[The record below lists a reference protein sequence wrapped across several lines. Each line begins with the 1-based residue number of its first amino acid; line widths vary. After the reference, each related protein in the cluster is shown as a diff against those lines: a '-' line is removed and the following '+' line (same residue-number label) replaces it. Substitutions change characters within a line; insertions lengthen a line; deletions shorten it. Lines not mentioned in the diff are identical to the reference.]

1 MRDPLRRKEER
12 LNHFDM
18 SINET
23 VNTPQE
29 KLVFEDFTYER
40 PDMETFSN
48 RFEALLQEFE
58 EAGSAAA
65 QKRIFS
71 QLNDMRT
78 ELLTMYNLCHIR
90 HTMDTQ
96 DEFYEAENDFFDQQ
110 MPSFQALVT
119 RLYQV
124 VLDSPFREEL
134 EKSWGAQFFRV
145 AELSLKTFIPEI
157 LEDLRE
163 ENRLSSEYI
172 KLKATARIEFQGEEY
187 NLSSIQKLEVN
198 PDRQTRREAA
208 EAKWDFYATHI
219 EKTDHVYEQ
228 LVHTRHRIARK
239 LGYDNFVQLGY
250 DRLGRSDYG
259 PEQVARFRRE
269 VKEHIVPAANALYE
283 RQRRRLGL
291 EQLKYYD
298 EEYRFPSG
306 NPEPK
311 GDPKWIITHA
321 GTMYEE
327 LSSETKAFFNY
338 MRNKHL
344 MDLETRPGKATGGYC
359 TYIGKYKSPFIF
371 SNFNGTSGDI
381 DVLTHE
387 AGHAFQVY
395 ASRDFQINEY
405 IWPTLEAC
413 EIHSMSMEFFTWPW
427 MRLFFEE
434 DTEKYRFAHLA
445 NALLFMPYGVAID
458 EFQHFVYENPDCSPA
473 ERRAA
478 WRRIEGD
485 YLPHRDY
492 DGNAFLEDGGYWHKQ
507 THVFS
512 SPFYYID
519 YVLAQTC
526 ALQFWKRNTE
536 DHQSAWSDYLTLC
549 RAGGSRPFL
558 DLVELSGLQSP
569 FDPGVLQEVVGE
581 AGSWLDRIDDA
592 EF

>member
-1 MRDPLRRKEER
+1 
-12 LNHFDM
+12 M
-18 SINET
+18 SINKT
-23 VNTPQE
+23 VNKTRE
-29 KLVFEDFTYER
+29 TLVFEDYSYER
-40 PDMETFSN
+40 PDVERFST
-48 RFEALLQEFE
+48 RFEELLKAFE
-58 EAGSAAA
+58 EAESAAA
-65 QKRIFS
+65 QNRIFS
-71 QLNDMRT
+71 RLNDMRT
-78 ELLTMYNLCHIR
+78 EFLSMYNLCHIR
-90 HTMDTQ
+90 HTMDTR
-96 DEFYEAENDFFDQQ
+96 DDFYEAENDFFDRQI
-110 MPSFQALVT
+110 PNFQALVT

-124 VLDSPFREEL
+124 VLNSSFRETL
-134 EKSWGAQFFRV
+134 EKSWGEQFFRT

-157 LEDLRE
+157 LEDLKE
-163 ENRLSSEYI
+163 ENRLSSEYV
-172 KLKATARIEFQGEEY
+172 KLKAAARIEFRGEEY

-208 EAKWDFYATHI
+208 EAKWNFYAEHL
-219 EKTDHVYEQ
+219 EETDRIYDE
-228 LVHTRHRIARK
+228 LVRTRHRIARK
-239 LGYDNFVQLGY
+239 LGYDNFIQLGY
-250 DRLGRSDYG
+250 DRLDRSGYG

-269 VKEHIVPAANALYE
+269 VKEHVVPAANALYE

-298 EEYRFPSG
+298 EEFRFPSG

-311 GDPKWIITHA
+311 GDSKWIIDHA

-327 LSSETKAFFNY
+327 LSPETNTFF
-338 MRNKHL
+338 RHLRDKHL

-395 ASRDFQINEY
+395 ASRDFEINEY

-427 MRLFFEE
+427 MKLFFEE
-434 DTEKYRFAHLA
+434 DTEKYRYAHLA

-458 EFQHFVYENPDCSPA
+458 EFQHFAYENPDCSPA

-478 WRRIEGD
+478 WRRIEAD

-492 DGNAFLEDGGYWHKQ
+492 DGDPFLENGGYWHKQ

-512 SPFYYID
+512 NPFYYID

-526 ALQFWKRNTE
+526 ALQFWKRDAE
-536 DHQSAWSDYLTLC
+536 DHESAWNDYLSLC

-558 DLVELSGLQSP
+558 DLVALAGLQSP
-569 FDPGVLQEVVGE
+569 FDPGVLEAVVRE
-581 AGSWLDRIDDA
+581 AAAWLGQIDDSI
-592 EF
+592 F

>member
-1 MRDPLRRKEER
+1 
-12 LNHFDM
+12 M
-18 SINET
+18 SINKT
-23 VNTPQE
+23 VNDSQE
-29 KLVFEDFTYER
+29 TLVFEDFPYER
-40 PDMETFSN
+40 PDMETFST
-48 RFEALLQEFE
+48 RFEELLKAFE
-58 EAGSAAA
+58 EAESAAA
-65 QKRIFS
+65 QNRIFS
-71 QLNDMRT
+71 KLNDMRT
-78 ELLTMYNLCHIR
+78 DFLTMYNLCHIR
-90 HTMDTQ
+90 HTVDTR
-96 DEFYEAENDFFDQQ
+96 DDFYEAENDFFDQQ
-110 MPSFQALVT
+110 MPNFQALVT
-119 RLYQV
+119 RLYRV
-124 VLDSPFREEL
+124 VLHSPFRTTL
-134 EKSWGAQFFRV
+134 EKSWGEQFFRT

-157 LEDLRE
+157 LEDLKE
-163 ENRLSSEYI
+163 ENRLSSEYV
-172 KLKATARIEFQGEEY
+172 KLKATARIAFRGEEY

-208 EAKWDFYATHI
+208 EAKWNFYAEHRDKI
-219 EKTDHVYEQ
+219 DRIYDE
-228 LVHTRHRIARK
+228 LVRTRHRIARK

-250 DRLGRSDYG
+250 DRMERSDYG

-269 VKEHIVPAANALYE
+269 VKEHIVPVANALHE

-291 EQLKYYD
+291 EWLKYFD
-298 EEYRFPSG
+298 EEFRFPSG

-311 GDPKWIITHA
+311 GDPKWIIDHA

-327 LSSETKAFFNY
+327 LSPETKMFFQFL
-338 MRNKHL
+338 RDKHL

-395 ASRDFQINEY
+395 TSRDFDINEY

-427 MRLFFEE
+427 MNLFFEE

-478 WRRIEGD
+478 WRRIEAD

-492 DGNAFLEDGGYWHKQ
+492 DGNPFLETGGYWHKQ
-507 THVFS
+507 SHVFS
-512 SPFYYID
+512 NPFYYID

-526 ALQFWKRNTE
+526 ALQFWKRNAE
-536 DHQSAWSDYLTLC
+536 DHESAWNDYLALC

-558 DLVELSGLQSP
+558 NLVDLAGLKSP
-569 FDPGVLQEVVGE
+569 FEPGILEAVVRQ
-581 AGSWLDRIDDA
+581 AAAWLDQVDDSG
-592 EF
+592 F